1 MIKRL
6 WAPWR
11 RQYIEEIGK
20 GMDRGCIFCNAVAE
34 NGDKSLLLYVDSHAM
49 VLVNKYPYNPGH
61 LMVAPTRH
69 VGDLL
74 LLSYEEVKSMW
85 NLIKESVRILTR
97 KYRPDGFNIGL
108 NLGRLAGAGIE
119 EHLHVHIVP
128 RWAGDTNFMPV
139 IADTKVISSSLSDIV
154 EDLKREFMQLK
165 LTPNSSQEL

>member
-11 RQYIEEIGK
+11 RQYIEEISRGI
-20 GMDRGCIFCNAVAE
+20 DRGCIFCDAAAKS
-34 NGDKSLLLYVDSHAM
+34 GDKSLLLYIDEHA
-49 VLVNKYPYNPGH
+49 LVIINKYPYNPGH

-69 VGDLL
+69 ISDLL
-74 LLSYEEVKSMW
+74 SLSYDEVKSMW
-85 NLIKESVRILTR
+85 RLIRESVRILSK

-119 EHLHVHIVP
+119 DHLHVHIVP

-139 IADTKVISSSLSDIV
+139 IADTKVISSSLSTIA
-154 EDLKREFMQLK
+154 EDLRKEFVSLKSHLLQL
-165 LTPNSSQEL
+165 